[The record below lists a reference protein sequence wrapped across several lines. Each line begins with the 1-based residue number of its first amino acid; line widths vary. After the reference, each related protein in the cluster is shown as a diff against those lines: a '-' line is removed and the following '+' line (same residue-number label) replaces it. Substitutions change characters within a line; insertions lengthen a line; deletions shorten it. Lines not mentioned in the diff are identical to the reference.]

1 MKLMSKKK
9 GPIPPL
15 ILLFVVMI
23 QILASNYLSFL
34 AIDNLS
40 IHWIGYT
47 IISFSLIMLVISIIE
62 FRKLKTTVIVF
73 KKPTFLVT
81 TKLYSVTRNPM
92 YASMFFTLLGLGL
105 LSNNIGSI
113 ITAFLFIPL
122 MNHRVI
128 FHEESML
135 VNEFQDEY
143 NLYKSKVRR
152 WI

>member
-9 GPIPPL
+9 GPTPPL
-15 ILLFVVMI
+15 ILLFVVII
-23 QILASNYLSFL
+23 QLLVSNYLSFL
-34 AIDNLS
+34 AIDIFF

-47 IISFSLIMLVISIIE
+47 IISSSLFMLVISIME

-73 KKPTFLVT
+73 KKSTFLVT
-81 TKLYSVTRNPM
+81 TKLYSLTRNPM
-92 YASMFFTLLGLGL
+92 YVSMFFTLLGLGL
-105 LSNNIGSI
+105 LNNNIGSI

-122 MNHRVI
+122 MNHRII

-135 VNEFQDEY
+135 VNEFQNEY
-143 NLYKSKVRR
+143 NLYKSKVKR